1 VIALLVG
8 DLAAAEY
15 FLATLF
21 RSATHALDLWAV
33 WGRCLEGVLLIKRS
47 DTVNGLR
54 YLRAGIDELR
64 DSGFTLTYTTF
75 LGAAAEGLCKSGQ
88 FEEALFTINGAIAR
102 ATNGG
107 VELGLS
113 ELLRIKSQ
121 ILAAQHDR
129 ESAMNCLIEA
139 LAVARAQSALAW
151 ELRSTMVLARLLSE
165 DGQRDEAHHTLALV
179 YDRFTEGF
187 ETAELRIARQLMED
201 LA

>member
-1 VIALLVG
+1 MLWGAVG
-8 DLAAAEY
+8 
-15 FLATLF
+15 
-21 RSATHALDLWAV
+21 S
-33 WGRCLEGVLLIKRS
+33 
-47 DTVNGLR
+47 
-54 YLRAGIDELR
+54 LRAQQYNILLPRFIGVW
-64 DSGFTLTYTTF
+64 
-75 LGAAAEGLCKSGQ
+75 AEGLRKTGQ

-102 ATNGG
+102 ATNSG
-107 VELGLS
+107 VEFYLS

-165 DGQRDEAHHTLALV
+165 DGRRDEAHHTLALV
-179 YDRFTEGF
+179 YNRFTEGF

>member
-1 VIALLVG
+1 MRAQQ
-8 DLAAAEY
+8 Y
-15 FLATLF
+15 N
-21 RSATHALDLWAV
+21 
-33 WGRCLEGVLLIKRS
+33 LLI
-47 DTVNGLR
+47 TGV
-54 YLRAGIDELR
+54 I
-64 DSGFTLTYTTF
+64 
-75 LGAAAEGLCKSGQ
+75 GAAAEGLCKSGQ